1 MLYLQEEISLSS
13 CEVFVDPFEEA
24 EAKVSCVHDS
34 RILPVHPLIIVGS
47 SLVLQ
52 RNKLPLLLLRAS
64 QARPLNARQDTY

>member
-1 MLYLQEEISLSS
+1 MFYLQEEISLSS

-34 RILPVHPLIIVGS
+34 KILPIHPLIVGS

-64 QARPLNARQDTY
+64 QARPLNARQDTR

>member
-1 MLYLQEEISLSS
+1 MFYLQEEISLSS

-24 EAKVSCVHDS
+24 EAKVSCVHDLK
-34 RILPVHPLIIVGS
+34 ILPVHPLIVGS

-64 QARPLNARQDTY
+64 QAKPLNARQDTR